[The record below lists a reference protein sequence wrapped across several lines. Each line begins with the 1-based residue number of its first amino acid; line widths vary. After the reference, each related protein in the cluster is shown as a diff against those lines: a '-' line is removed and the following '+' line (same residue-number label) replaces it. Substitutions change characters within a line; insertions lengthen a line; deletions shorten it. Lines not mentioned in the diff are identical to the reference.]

1 MSSGGLYG
9 DVSKYKASS
18 RKHPFLRGCLM
29 VGLVLGVFLVLL
41 AVLSQVDEG
50 ALDRGDKVAVLPIT
64 GLIADSESVIEQLKK
79 YAKDENIKAIV
90 IRINSPGGGVGP
102 SQEIYEEVRKLRTR
116 KDKKV
121 VVTSMGALAAS
132 GGYYI
137 ACASQKIYAN
147 PGTITGSIGVIM
159 PFVNLEDL
167 AKKIGVRGMEVKSGR
182 FKDTGSSMRP
192 MTPEEKALLQAVVDN
207 THRQFVAAVAEGRRQ
222 PFNRVMQIAD
232 GRIMS
237 GEQAK
242 ALGLVDAIGNLED
255 AVAEAG
261 RLAGIKGE
269 PKVVTPAKKKLS
281 FTDLLKQE
289 VRTLIDEKMSAD
301 PVRIEYIAK

>member
-1 MSSGGLYG
+1 MNSGGFHADG
-9 DVSKYKASS
+9 SRHKGSS

-29 VGLVLGVFLVLL
+29 VAIVLGAFLFLL

-50 ALDRGDKVAVLPIT
+50 GLQRGDKVAVLPIT
-64 GLIADSESVIEQLKK
+64 GLITDSESVIEQLKK
-79 YAKDENIKAIV
+79 YAKDEGVKAIV
-90 IRINSPGGGVGP
+90 LRINSPGGGVGP
-102 SQEIYEEVRKLRTR
+102 SQEIHEEVLKLR
-116 KDKKV
+116 DKKV

-137 ACASQKIYAN
+137 ACASRKIYAN
-147 PGTITGSIGVIM
+147 PGSITGSIGVIM

-207 THRQFVAAVAEGRRQ
+207 THRQFVAAVAEGRKQ
-222 PFNRVMQIAD
+222 PFDKVLQVAD

-242 ALGLVDAIGNLED
+242 ALGLVDALGNLED

-261 RLAGIKGE
+261 KMAGIEGE

-281 FTDLLKQE
+281 FADLLKQE
-289 VRTLIDEKMSAD
+289 VRTLIDERMSAE
-301 PVRIEYIAK
+301 PIRIDYVAK